1 MGNNLKLSFIVPCY
15 NVEKYIKDCLDSLLA
30 QDIPESEYE
39 IICVN
44 DCSVDNT
51 REIILDYKRRHC
63 NILLIDNE
71 INKKQGAT
79 RNLGLYIAQGK
90 YIWFIDSDDYIENNV
105 IQKLINEMEES
116 ELDILNFELS
126 RVDKNNVVTKRK
138 IADTTDVIKGSKFI
152 RQFDEDWQINGS
164 VSTKI
169 FRRSYLEDTQL
180 FFSKSSYLEDQIY
193 SLRSVFYANR
203 FRHFEEYCYYYRY
216 NPESTLNTR
225 MTSNKYMSIFRLSSD
240 LFTFSHEIER
250 EDKKLYSSVNGIA
263 LWYLNSVLKQFV
275 FLKRIDR
282 NDVFLF
288 FKEEM
293 PTILKSGYFKGFKY
307 QLLSHHE
314 LINKSLFVISP
325 LLRLVR
331 QCKRKTINKLLNA
344 IVKK

>member
-1 MGNNLKLSFIVPCY
+1 M
-15 NVEKYIKDCLDSLLA
+15 
-30 QDIPESEYE
+30 
-39 IICVN
+39 
-44 DCSVDNT
+44 
-51 REIILDYKRRHC
+51 
-63 NILLIDNE
+63 
-71 INKKQGAT
+71 
-79 RNLGLYIAQGK
+79 
-90 YIWFIDSDDYIENNV
+90 
-105 IQKLINEMEES
+105 
-116 ELDILNFELS
+116 
-126 RVDKNNVVTKRK
+126 K
-138 IADTTDVIKGSKFI
+138 IKFI

-282 NDVFLF
+282 NAVFLF

-331 QCKRKTINKLLNA
+331 QCKRRTINKLLNVRA
-344 IVKK
+344 KK

>member
-138 IADTTDVIKGSKFI
+138 IADTTDVIRGSQFI
-152 RQFDEDWQINGS
+152 HQFGENWQINGS
-164 VSTKI
+164 AYTKI
-169 FRRSYLEDTQL
+169 FRRSYLESRNL

-193 SLRSVFYANR
+193 S
-203 FRHFEEYCYYYRY
+203 
-216 NPESTLNTR
+216 
-225 MTSNKYMSIFRLSSD
+225 SI
-240 LFTFSHEIER
+240 
-250 EDKKLYSSVNGIA
+250 
-263 LWYLNSVLKQFV
+263 
-275 FLKRIDR
+275 
-282 NDVFLF
+282 
-288 FKEEM
+288 
-293 PTILKSGYFKGFKY
+293 
-307 QLLSHHE
+307 
-314 LINKSLFVISP
+314 
-325 LLRLVR
+325 
-331 QCKRKTINKLLNA
+331 
-344 IVKK
+344 